1 MQNKKESIIE
11 VIVNVFVGYIL
22 NLLIQITL
30 FPFFDIHISI
40 SDNMLLTLLFT
51 TISMIRS
58 YLIRRFFNKR
68 SNNGI

>member
-1 MQNKKESIIE
+1 MQSKRESIVE
-11 VIVNVFVGYIL
+11 VIINVFVGYIL

-51 TISMIRS
+51 TISMIRG